1 MGPVS
6 LLDDR
11 QQKVGFTATAWMAVL
26 GEKLGMD
33 LCFNQPLCCELG
45 QEPFFLGAVVLLNSV
60 DDYAKG
66 CYALTAWDTY
76 GLRPYVNWAWDVC
89 GILVELPL

>member
-1 MGPVS
+1 MV
-6 LLDDR
+6 
-11 QQKVGFTATAWMAVL
+11 VL

-33 LCFNQPLCCELG
+33 LCFDQPLCCELG

-66 CYALTAWDTY
+66 CYALTA
-76 GLRPYVNWAWDVC
+76 
-89 GILVELPL
+89 